1 MDAGADIRAILKSA
15 KDQLKNKNYKEVLR
29 LCKSIIDKDKE
40 NYFAW
45 VFTGAAAQE
54 QGSKEQA
61 LAAFQ
66 RAIQSSPN
74 QAPAWQVHIVLS
86 SSYSSLPLITFNHSR
101 STSNETT
108 TNKKGL
114 AQLYE
119 TKGPQSE
126 LTSVYGELRK
136 IFQTCV
142 LGFSYSIFFLSFCI
156 LKLIDRFLVN
166 CIVIRKSTA
175 NIRSSTRTT
184 WPISP
189 SSAK

>member
-86 SSYSSLPLITFNHSR
+86 SSYSSLDLLNMLLS
-101 STSNETT
+101 
-108 TNKKGL
+108 
-114 AQLYE
+114 
-119 TKGPQSE
+119 
-126 LTSVYGELRK
+126 
-136 IFQTCV
+136 
-142 LGFSYSIFFLSFCI
+142 FLSFFQQI
-156 LKLIDRFLVN
+156 MNFLV
-166 CIVIRKSTA
+166 
-175 NIRSSTRTT
+175 
-184 WPISP
+184 
-189 SSAK
+189 